1 MSDFSQLD
9 EKSLKS
15 HLNELHSFN
24 FKAAPLPLSLKSK
37 EEEKKSTGAAQPM
50 EYKPKKK

>member
-1 MSDFSQLD
+1 MADFSQLD

-37 EEEKKSTGAAQPM
+37 EEEKKSTGGPA
-50 EYKPKKK
+50 

>member
-1 MSDFSQLD
+1 MADFTQLD
-9 EKSLKS
+9 EKSLKN

-37 EEEKKSTGAAQPM
+37 KEEKKSTGGAA
-50 EYKPKKK
+50 